1 MRGLILVLMSNV
13 CYLFVI
19 LIFLVVTVGYLVV
32 AARYCFL
39 LGGYCSLL
47 LVTARYCLFSLLVW
61 TKVTGDL
68 GHFHWSSKLI
78 GCNEYFLLLEGHA
91 AHLPTPKNHFA
102 QVISALTKTH
112 QYLLQVKVLLN
123 LLVNIT
129 PQMKS
134 KIIWW
139 HVFNFTK
146 PIACVKQKDV
156 PPCSKCFAELIQL
169 QSIYVKIKNYSV
181 DMNVQT
187 IKD

>member
-1 MRGLILVLMSNV
+1 MLLVRN
-13 CYLFVI
+13 FD
-19 LIFLVVTVGYLVV
+19 FLVVTVGYLVV
-32 AARYCFL
+32 AAPYCFL
-39 LGGYCSLL
+39 LRGYCSLL
-47 LVTARYCLFSLLVW
+47 LVTACYCLFSLLVW

-102 QVISALTKTH
+102 QVIPALTKTH
-112 QYLLQVKVLLN
+112 QYLLQLKMLLN

-156 PPCSKCFAELIQL
+156 PHAH
-169 QSIYVKIKNYSV
+169 IYVKIKNYSV